1 MAKRRNN
8 RPFGRRTLEQI
19 EQRGRGRAQSRLA
32 FLRGG
37 LIYRL
42 YRFFPFW
49 MIQLLPFIQQDV
61 VDLLRREREEEE
73 EAAPEIEPVETV
85 TPPVVGSRRDWV
97 YTEYKCVWGDPLG
110 CDWPRQSIEADGE
123 TKVCLRCGFP
133 AILRPKAEII
143 GHRGR
148 YRVAE
153 FLGSRGMGR
162 LYKGV
167 QVVNGAPV
175 VIKEYVLPKR
185 YFNTQE
191 AQNYKDNFENVAG
204 AVLADGRAQ
213 DFRVLSSGDAI
224 ADRHEERC
232 YVVTE
237 GLASL
242 YPTLRVY
249 LQQKGAMDRFELLHF
264 LNQVLQS
271 LESLHGQKYRLPS
284 SQIQGGL
291 CHGNLTLDSLLIL
304 PQEQQFFEFPQFLI
318 YLSDLWLWEDRFF
331 PPTMTVKRPTLSQDL
346 RDLGQVSFALLTG
359 TWSLEEEK
367 SLNPKLPQNWPE
379 VDPQVQG
386 FIWRLLEIDTPF
398 PSAEVARQSLPQL
411 SRSLEWMESTE
422 TEEEE
427 EAVKPKRRWWWLLWL
442 LLVLGLGSVLG
453 WWLLRRSNDT
463 VTAQNPRVCCVED
476 VAAVPQGRFEY
487 TAVENGIW
495 NYVLKQRN
503 LVALG
508 RRLQGELG
516 RRIPKLELVYEPV
529 ESLEEA
535 IAAVRS
541 DRADFAI
548 ASAIE
553 EPDLE
558 VQRIAYDG
566 LVIFVPFSYEFRQN
580 SLPRTLNGQLSLDQV
595 RRLYTG
601 EVSNWRELGGPD
613 LPVRLY
619 VPENPELIRIFE
631 EQVLQDPGAIA
642 AFRQGLPQPRN
653 PDDFAIAPSE
663 EAIAVLPI
671 FELLRT
677 LLADFEE
684 REIGAIG
691 FGAIAQV
698 FGQCSVYPL
707 AISTQNKTAVQPLIQ
722 NNNQPL
728 NPGTDLCNDKG
739 SYFPHVELFQTG
751 EYPLAYPLTVVYA
764 RDNSRPPVGQK
775 FAELLQTEEMQN
787 LLAKTGLIPLNVRP

>member
-1 MAKRRNN
+1 MGQGRNN

-19 EQRGRGRAQSRLA
+19 EREGRGRAQSRLS
-32 FLRGG
+32 FLRSG
-37 LIYRL
+37 LFYRL

-49 MIQLLPFIQQDV
+49 MIRLIPFIQQDML
-61 VDLLRREREEEE
+61 DLLRREREEEE
-73 EAAPEIEPVETV
+73 EAEAEAAPVETV
-85 TPPVVGSRRDWV
+85 APPVVGSRRDWI
-97 YTEYKCVWGDPLG
+97 YTEYRCIWGDPLE
-110 CDWPRQSIEADGE
+110 CDQPRQSIEADGE

-133 AILRPKAEII
+133 AILRPKAEIV

-148 YRVAE
+148 YRVTE
-153 FLGSRGMGR
+153 FLGTRGMGR
-162 LYKGV
+162 LYKGA
-167 QVVNGAPV
+167 QVVNNAPV
-175 VIKEYVLPKR
+175 VIKEYLLPKR
-185 YFNTQE
+185 YFNIQE

-213 DFRVLSSGDAI
+213 DFRVLSFGDAI
-224 ADRHEERC
+224 GDRHEERC

-249 LQQKGAMDRFELLHF
+249 VQQKGAMDQFELLHF

-284 SQIQGGL
+284 SKIQGGL
-291 CHGNLTLDSLLIL
+291 PHGNLSLDTLLIL

-318 YLSDLWLWEDRFF
+318 YLSDLWLWEYRFF
-331 PPTMTVKRPTLSQDL
+331 PPTMTVKRPALSQDL
-346 RDLGQVSFALLTG
+346 RDLGHISFTLLTG
-359 TWSLEEEK
+359 TWSLEEEN
-367 SLNPKLPQNWPE
+367 SLNPKLPQNWPD
-379 VDPQVQG
+379 VDPKIQQ

-411 SRSLEWMESTE
+411 SRSLQFIESAE
-422 TEEEE
+422 IEEEE
-427 EAVKPKRRWWWLLWL
+427 DIKRKRRWWWLLWL
-442 LLVLGLGSVLG
+442 LLLLGLGSGLG
-453 WWLLRRSNDT
+453 WWLLRRSNGMA
-463 VTAQNPRVCCVED
+463 TAQNPRVCCVQD
-476 VAAVPQGRFEY
+476 VAAVPQGRFQY
-487 TAVENGIW
+487 TAVGNGIW
-495 NYVLKQRN
+495 NYVIKQPN

-508 RRLQGELG
+508 RRLETELG
-516 RRIPKLELVYEPV
+516 QRIPKLELVYEPV
-529 ESLEEA
+529 QSLEEA
-535 IAAVRS
+535 ISTVRG

-548 ASAIE
+548 ASAIN

-558 VQRIAYDG
+558 AKRIAYDG
-566 LVIFVPFSYEFRQN
+566 LVIFVPFSYEFRRN
-580 SLPRTLNGQLSLDQV
+580 SLPRTLNGQLSLDRV
-595 RRLYTG
+595 RQLYTG
-601 EVSNWRELGGPD
+601 EVTNWQELGGPD
-613 LPVRLY
+613 LPVKLY
-619 VPENPELIRIFE
+619 VPDNPELIRIFE

-642 AFRQGLPQPRN
+642 AFRQGLPKPTN
-653 PDDFAIAPSE
+653 PDALVTTPSE
-663 EAIAVLPI
+663 STISVLPI

-677 LLADFEE
+677 ILADFEE
-684 REIGAIG
+684 REIGGIG

-707 AISTQNKTAVQPLIQ
+707 AISTENKTAVQPLIQ
-722 NNNQPL
+722 NNTQPL

-764 RDNSRPPVGQK
+764 RDNSRPPIGQK

-787 LLAKTGLIPLNVRP
+787 LLAKTGLIPLNLRP